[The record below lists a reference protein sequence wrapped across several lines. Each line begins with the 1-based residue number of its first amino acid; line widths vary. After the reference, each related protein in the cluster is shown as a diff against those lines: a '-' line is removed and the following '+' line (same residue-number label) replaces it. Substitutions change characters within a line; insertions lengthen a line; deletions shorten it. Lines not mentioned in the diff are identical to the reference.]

1 MSEIA
6 IRNDLFIQS
15 MHNDIQCLSLNN
27 AARPCDRCWFTSKQ
41 IQDWAGM
48 DRKTLNRRLDKLISV
63 GRIVGLKEDDTVN
76 NIIDID
82 NDDPTNDG
90 NIESKPLGSNLG
102 LVKNTINSDIIE
114 FNLRHETGSK
124 ITKIY
129 NLNVLN
135 HLAMVE
141 LDNEKLNAIANK
153 FSDILSAVETTGQYN
168 AQPVVP
174 QTYLEALKAL
184 VASEEEKEQ
193 LKLTNETL
201 NQELTNVREQRD
213 KAIRERGYIN
223 DKRTATLMSQ
233 EGIRARKINKLENEL
248 SDTTEKLDQANID
261 NDILKAQLEIAK
273 SSMLTNKRVCEMLR
287 DRFEISYADR
297 TLKSKTSK
305 ALQSIANEFGEN
317 IIYDKQ
323 FVDGVLCKVPYYTQ
337 RTADIL
343 MQRLAYDCAYLR
355 QF

>member
-102 LVKNTINSDIIE
+102 LVENTINSDIIE

-201 NQELTNVREQRD
+201 NQELTNACEQRD

-248 SDTTEKLDQANID
+248 SDTIEKLDQANVD
-261 NDILKAQLEIAK
+261 NDILKTQLEIAK

-287 DRFEISYADR
+287 DRFEISWADS
-297 TLKSKTSK
+297 TLKSRTSK

-323 FVDGVLCKVPYYTQ
+323 FVDGVLRKVPYYTQ